1 MGINEDFKIL
11 AKKLDSCELLTNDE
25 FNTLNED
32 IMLLQDAFIGAI
44 AMNDVNKMKQM
55 LFEMRKIRNV
65 ATKYLDKCNNP
76 IDINVVKYDTIY
88 EIFNKLSK
96 LLIM

>member
-11 AKKLDSCELLTNDE
+11 AKKLDNCELLTNDE
-25 FNTLNED
+25 INVLNED
-32 IMLLQDAFIGAI
+32 IMLLQDAFIGVI

-55 LFEMRKIRNV
+55 LFEMREIRNV
-65 ATKYLDKCNNP
+65 ATKYLNKCNNP
-76 IDINVVKYDTIY
+76 IDINVVEYDTTY

>member
-1 MGINEDFKIL
+1 
-11 AKKLDSCELLTNDE
+11 
-25 FNTLNED
+25 
-32 IMLLQDAFIGAI
+32 
-44 AMNDVNKMKQM
+44 MNDVNKMKQM
-55 LFEMRKIRNV
+55 LFEMREIRNV

-76 IDINVVKYDTIY
+76 IDINVVKYDTTY

>member
-11 AKKLDSCELLTNDE
+11 AKKLDNCELLTNDE

-55 LFEMRKIRNV
+55 LFKMREIRNV
-65 ATKYLDKCNNP
+65 AKN
-76 IDINVVKYDTIY
+76 I
-88 EIFNKLSK
+88 
-96 LLIM
+96 

>member
-1 MGINEDFKIL
+1 M
-11 AKKLDSCELLTNDE
+11 LTNDE
-25 FNTLNED
+25 INVLNED
-32 IMLLQDAFIGAI
+32 IMLLQDAFIGVI

-55 LFEMRKIRNV
+55 LFEMREIRNV
-65 ATKYLDKCNNP
+65 ATKYLNKCNNP
-76 IDINVVKYDTIY
+76 IINVVEYDTTY

>member
-11 AKKLDSCELLTNDE
+11 AKKLDNCELLTNDE

-55 LFEMRKIRNV
+55 LFKMREIRNV
-65 ATKYLDKCNNP
+65 ATKYLDKCNN
-76 IDINVVKYDTIY
+76 I
-88 EIFNKLSK
+88 
-96 LLIM
+96 